1 MIVFV
6 LAADENLG
14 IGKGTDLPWSFKKDM
29 QFFKAVTQGERVA
42 LGRKTWES
50 IKEVSKGLPGRKKIV
65 IGNSG
70 YLLNIPV
77 STYESIK
84 PVDAEILHFPT
95 TEEVLRYSKAGGVVF
110 VIGGKQLYESLIEQT
125 MYAIVTRVH
134 TQADCDVFLKE
145 SVANTLQH
153 LMKTYSVFDTDR
165 LTKNRVKL
173 SFTLYRTYEHGNVDE
188 YVAKAFERGIKS
200 IKGWFDPSGR

>member
-6 LAADENLG
+6 LAADENFG
-14 IGKGTDLPWSFKKDM
+14 IGKGDELPWSFKKDM
-29 QFFKAVTQGERVA
+29 QFFKAVTQGERVVV
-42 LGRKTWES
+42 GRKTWES
-50 IKEVSKGLPGRKKIV
+50 IKDISKGLPDRKKIV

-70 YLLNIPV
+70 YPV
-77 STYESIK
+77 SVYDSIK
-84 PVDAEILHFPT
+84 PADAEILYFPT

-134 TQADCDVFLKE
+134 TQADCDVCLKE
-145 SVANTLQH
+145 GIANTLQH
-153 LMKTYSVFDTDR
+153 LMKTYSVLDTDR

-173 SFTLYRTYEHGNVDE
+173 SFTLYRTYAHGNVDE
-188 YVAKAFERGIKS
+188 YVAKAFDRGIKS
-200 IKGWFDPSGR
+200 IKGWFDPSSR